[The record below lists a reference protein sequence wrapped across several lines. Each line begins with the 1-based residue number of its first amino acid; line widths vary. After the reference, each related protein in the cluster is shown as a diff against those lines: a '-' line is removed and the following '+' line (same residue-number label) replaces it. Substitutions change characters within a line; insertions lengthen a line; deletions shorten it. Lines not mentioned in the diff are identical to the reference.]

1 MERDNDDGN
10 IQTPSTS
17 RSNSIN
23 EGETN
28 SSPPVIPPNQS
39 EPSYPGSYAFVNEQ
53 VQAMPETQFTSTP
66 SSSSDSET
74 DFVAINKSDL
84 YPNAVSF
91 LFILPVD
98 CFS

>member
-39 EPSYPGSYAFVNEQ
+39 EPSCPEVDNEQ

-84 YPNAVSF
+84 YPNAY
-91 LFILPVD
+91 IR
-98 CFS
+98 CEG